1 MKFLIAGLGNIGN
14 EYAHTRHNIGF
25 DVVDAFVQKH
35 GGAFSSGRLAF
46 VSQIKW
52 KGKKIIC
59 ICPTTYMN
67 LSGKAVSYWM
77 QVEKIKLE
85 NVLVVTDDLALPLA
99 KLRLKTK
106 GSDGGHNGLKSVQAS
121 LSTQNY
127 SRLRFGI
134 GSDFRT
140 GEQVNFVLG
149 TWKEEEMAA
158 LGLTIPRAVEGILQY
173 CTLGAGFAM
182 NYTNT

>member
-1 MKFLIAGLGNIGN
+1 
-14 EYAHTRHNIGF
+14 
-25 DVVDAFVQKH
+25 
-35 GGAFSSGRLAF
+35 
-46 VSQIKW
+46 
-52 KGKKIIC
+52 
-59 ICPTTYMN
+59 MN

-121 LSTQNY
+121 LNTQSY

-134 GSDFRT
+134 GSDFKA
-140 GEQVNFVLG
+140 GGQVNFVLG
-149 TWKEEEMAA
+149 RWKTEEIEM
-158 LGLTIPRAVEGILQY
+158 LEQTIPRAVEGILQY

>member
-1 MKFLIAGLGNIGN
+1 M
-14 EYAHTRHNIGF
+14 
-25 DVVDAFVQKH
+25 
-35 GGAFSSGRLAF
+35 
-46 VSQIKW
+46 
-52 KGKKIIC
+52 
-59 ICPTTYMN
+59 
-67 LSGKAVSYWM
+67 
-77 QVEKIKLE
+77 
-85 NVLVVTDDLALPLA
+85 
-99 KLRLKTK
+99 
-106 GSDGGHNGLKSVQAS
+106 QAS

-158 LGLTIPRAVEGILQY
+158 LGLTVPRAVEGILQY

>member
-1 MKFLIAGLGNIGN
+1 
-14 EYAHTRHNIGF
+14 
-25 DVVDAFVQKH
+25 
-35 GGAFSSGRLAF
+35 
-46 VSQIKW
+46 
-52 KGKKIIC
+52 
-59 ICPTTYMN
+59 
-67 LSGKAVSYWM
+67 M
-77 QVEKIKLE
+77 QAEKIKLE
-85 NVLVVTDDLALPLA
+85 NVLIVADDLALPLA

-121 LSTQNY
+121 LNTQNY

-134 GSDFRT
+134 GSDFTT
-140 GEQVNFVLG
+140 GDQVNFVLG
-149 TWKEEEMAA
+149 AWKEEEMAA